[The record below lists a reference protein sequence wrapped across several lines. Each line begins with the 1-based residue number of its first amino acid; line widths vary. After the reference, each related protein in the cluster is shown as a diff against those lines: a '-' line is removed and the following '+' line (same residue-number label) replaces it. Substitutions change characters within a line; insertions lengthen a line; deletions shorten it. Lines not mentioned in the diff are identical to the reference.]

1 MLVDVFPQ
9 PAGFSFADAVSDDLG
24 LGEPPLPPPFAVSY
38 RVGSPVPNGD
48 VMGTPVARWS
58 RPLAAGRPLPELPL
72 ALDADTAV
80 VVDLE
85 ATYHEAARR
94 VYLD

>member
-24 LGEPPLPPPFAVSY
+24 LGQPPTAPPFAVSY
-38 RVGSPVPNGD
+38 RVGSPVPHGD
-48 VMGTPVARWS
+48 DLGTPVALWC

-72 ALDADTAV
+72 PLGDAAAVLIDLDA
-80 VVDLE
+80 
-85 ATYHEAARR
+85 TYQQAARR
-94 VYLD
+94 AYLD